1 MKDAPSTQ
9 IKDQQSQESRLL
21 AKLERLTQVGS
32 SEMGFVA
39 EELQHLYE
47 RELSGIDL
55 AKATP
60 QIKTRTIDIL
70 KKIGDVN
77 KMVGRIDNAMKF
89 YDQVLEADPDSTV
102 AADVH
107 RTLGLKERDAANW
120 SKANLHYRRSL
131 DICRARNDGMGLADS
146 HRGLAYVFW
155 RRGDYFSA
163 LTEYTK
169 ALEVLRTGK
178 YTPEQENAVEEKLA
192 IIRIEE
198 GNILGETGSYD
209 EALECYKE
217 AKSVLV
223 KADNKWE
230 IARLHNNIG
239 HLYVNLGSLDD
250 ALKEFEA
257 CVKMGQRLKDP
268 RWLGWGNFNLA
279 EVYGRKGNAPKA
291 KLLILE
297 AKKHLTK
304 INDRVGL
311 AKTVYTEGWAHMAA
325 GEIPEAKK
333 HFEKSIN
340 MCEEAEMPS
349 LVAYYSMQYGLALA
363 KMGQKEEAQTVLR
376 KALRQ
381 FKLIK
386 ANGLVKRV
394 QTELDILTKA

>member
-1 MKDAPSTQ
+1 MKEAPMAPN
-9 IKDQQSQESRLL
+9 KEQQSQESRLL
-21 AKLERLTQVGS
+21 AKLERLTQAGS

-55 AKATP
+55 GKATP
-60 QIKTRTIDIL
+60 QIKARTIDIL

-77 KMVGRIDNAMKF
+77 KMVGRQDNAIKF
-89 YDQVLEADPDSTV
+89 YDQVLEADPDSTI
-102 AADVH
+102 AAEIH
-107 RTLGLKERDAANW
+107 RTLGLMERDAVNW
-120 SKANLHYRRSL
+120 TKANLHYRRSL
-131 DICRARNDGMGLADS
+131 EICKARNDLMGLADS
-146 HRGLAYVFW
+146 HRGLGYVYW

-169 ALEVLRTGK
+169 ALEVLRKGK
-178 YTPEQENAVEEKLA
+178 YTPEQEKDVEEKLA

-209 EALECYKE
+209 EAIDCYKE
-217 AKSVLV
+217 AMPVMV

-239 HLYVNLGSLDD
+239 HLYVNLGRLDD
-250 ALKEFEA
+250 AFKEFES
-257 CVKMGQRLKDP
+257 CVKIGQRLKEP

-279 EVYGRKGNAPKA
+279 EVHGRKGNAAKS
-291 KLLILE
+291 KLLIVE

-304 INDRVGL
+304 INDKVGL
-311 AKTVYTEGWAHMAA
+311 AKTHYTEGWAHLAA
-325 GEIPEAKK
+325 DEVPQAKK
-333 HFEKSIN
+333 NFEESIK
-340 MCEEAEMPS
+340 MCEDAEMPS
-349 LVAYYSMQYGLALA
+349 LVAYYSWQYGMALL
-363 KMGQKEEAQTVLR
+363 KMGQKDEALKVLR
-376 KALRQ
+376 KALHL

-394 QTELDILTKA
+394 QIELDKMTQS

>member
-1 MKDAPSTQ
+1 MKETTTS
-9 IKDQQSQESRLL
+9 QQAQESRLL
-21 AKLERLTQVGS
+21 SKLERLIQAGS

-55 AKATP
+55 KKATP
-60 QIKTRTIDIL
+60 EIKARTIDIL

-77 KMVGRIDNAMKF
+77 NMVGRLDNALKF
-89 YDQVLEADPDSTV
+89 YDQVLAADPDSTI
-102 AADVH
+102 AAEVH
-107 RTLGLKERDAANW
+107 RSLGLKARDAANW

-131 DICRARNDGMGLADS
+131 EICRARNENLGIADS
-146 HRGLAYVFW
+146 HRGLGYVFW

-169 ALEVLRTGK
+169 ALEVLRKGK
-178 YTPEQENAVEEKLA
+178 YTPEQEKTVVEKLA

-198 GNILGETGSYD
+198 GNILAETGGYD
-209 EALECYKE
+209 EALDCYKE
-217 AKSVLV
+217 ARPVLL

-230 IARLHNNIG
+230 IARLHNNTG

-257 CVKMGQRLKDP
+257 CVKIGQRIKDP

-279 EVYGRKGNAPKA
+279 EVYGRKGNAVKS
-291 KLLILE
+291 KQLIAE
-297 AKKHLTK
+297 ANKHLTK
-304 INDRVGL
+304 INDQVGL
-311 AKTVYTEGWAHMAA
+311 AKTRYTMGWSNMAA
-325 GEIPEAKK
+325 KDFPEARKD
-333 HFEKSIN
+333 FEAAIK
-340 MCEEAEMPS
+340 MCEAAEMPS
-349 LVAYYSMQYGLALA
+349 LVAYYSLQYGLALV
-363 KMGQKEEAQTVLR
+363 KMGQKDEALTFLR
-376 KALRQ
+376 KSLRQ

-394 QTELDILTKA
+394 QLELDILAKS